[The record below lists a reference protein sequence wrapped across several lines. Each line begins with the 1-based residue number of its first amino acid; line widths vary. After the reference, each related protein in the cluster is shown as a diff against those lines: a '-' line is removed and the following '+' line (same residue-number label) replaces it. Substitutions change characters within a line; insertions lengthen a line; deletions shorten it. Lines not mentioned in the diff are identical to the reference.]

1 MGQKTRK
8 ARRERESEWDC
19 YSYIKRCEEVKG
31 ISGLC
36 IIIHHSLKLSNLSA
50 TNSDLFFRVPD
61 TKTQTHCHCSLS
73 FWVGKNKTLF
83 YSVPCC
89 FFSSFGTYITLLS
102 PLISFFCFFVRSR
115 QILPF
120 CLCYKFCPFLL
131 QFPTYISSG
140 FSFNCIIDLH
150 LLISYFE
157 FMGSLNFNHYQM
169 GKFQNNFFFSNQ
181 FWFGLLILEKLLL

>member
-1 MGQKTRK
+1 MN
-8 ARRERESEWDC
+8 
-19 YSYIKRCEEVKG
+19 G

-61 TKTQTHCHCSLS
+61 TKTQTHCHCHCSLS

-157 FMGSLNFNHYQM
+157 FMGNLNFNHYQM
-169 GKFQNNFFFSNQ
+169 GKFQNNFFFLESILI
-181 FWFGLLILEKLLL
+181 WFANFRKIAVINLFIFFLCSKSA

>member
-1 MGQKTRK
+1 M
-8 ARRERESEWDC
+8 
-19 YSYIKRCEEVKG
+19 KRWKG
-31 ISGLC
+31 SQVFALSF
-36 IIIHHSLKLSNLSA
+36 IILSNFQTYQLQ
-50 TNSDLFFRVPD
+50 
-61 TKTQTHCHCSLS
+61 TQISFLEFQTQKHRPIAICHCSLS

-131 QFPTYISSG
+131 QFLIYISSG

-169 GKFQNNFFFSNQ
+169 GKFQNNFFFLESILI
-181 FWFGLLILEKLLL
+181 WFANFRKIAVINLFIFFLCSKSA